1 VPTVVHGVNRAA
13 GRASIISCASCTTN
27 CITPVIEILGRGLGV
42 LKATMTTIPTSA
54 DEVNRIL
61 REEARSDPRGES
73 RRPDGPIVDLD
84 AFIHSPGCPL
94 APLMGCS

>member
-1 VPTVVHGVNRAA
+1 VCLVAR
-13 GRASIISCASCTTN
+13 
-27 CITPVIEILGRGLGV
+27 
-42 LKATMTTIPTSA
+42 PTSA
-54 DEVNRIL
+54 DEVNRIF